1 MREIMTEPN
10 RDETSARQPLLTVS
24 GIYEYTLDLEQSG
37 QCLQIFSSESMS
49 STFQTA
55 QETLDLL
62 RFLQSHQTELE
73 AAALH
78 QAEEAQKP
86 KRKKSVEDRLN
97 DLLT

>member
-1 MREIMTEPN
+1 MTGPN
-10 RDETSARQPLLTVS
+10 RDETPAGEPLFTAS
-24 GIYEYTLDLEQSG
+24 GRYEYTLDPEQREK
-37 QCLQIFSSESMS
+37 CLQIFSSESMS
-49 STFQTA
+49 STFHTA

-62 RFLQSHQTELE
+62 RFLQSRQTELE

-97 DLLT
+97 DLFS